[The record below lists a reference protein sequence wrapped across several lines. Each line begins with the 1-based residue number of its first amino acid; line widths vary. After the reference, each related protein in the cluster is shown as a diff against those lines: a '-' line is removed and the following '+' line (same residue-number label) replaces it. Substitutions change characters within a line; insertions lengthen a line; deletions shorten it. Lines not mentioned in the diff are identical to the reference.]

1 MMTEITSLCLD
12 EPLFLAE
19 RHRRELLRI
28 LAGYVPEQDVW
39 AFGSRATGKHLG
51 RVSDLDLAV
60 ERAVTPSARYDL
72 KEALDESTLPIRVD
86 FVELERVDPAFAE
99 RIRPDFVLVRK
110 GDGASAGEAG
120 PSAMPQD
127 DKLSGGTAD

>member
-1 MMTEITSLCLD
+1 MMTETTSLCRD

-19 RHRRELLRI
+19 RHRKELLRI
-28 LAGYVPEQDVW
+28 LAVHVAEQDVW

-60 ERAVTPSARYDL
+60 ERAVTPSVRYEL
-72 KEALDESTLPIRVD
+72 KEALDESMLPIRVD
-86 FVELERVDPAFAE
+86 FIELERVDPAFAE

-110 GDGASAGEAG
+110 GDGAVAPKAG
-120 PSAMPQD
+120 PSPMAQD
-127 DKLSGGTAD
+127 DKPSEGMAA